1 MTALMT
7 AGDCK
12 YMVRVAALSDI
23 GCRRSNNEDSFGY
36 DEATGIYAVSDGMG
50 GSAAGEVASH
60 LAITVTLSNY
70 RAMRE
75 DPTLRNRPVQH
86 LLYYAVLNANT
97 AVYEHARRDVRC
109 AGMGATL
116 VALCIDGPN
125 AIIANVGD
133 SRAYL
138 LRGASCEPITRDH
151 SLGAEQ
157 AAMNPGAAFPPNDAR
172 FNIITRAIGVEA
184 TVQPDLFA
192 AQMLPGDR
200 LLLASD
206 GLMKHL
212 DDPEIGRIVQSYQD
226 ISQACTTLIEAVK
239 ASGAQDNVTCLL
251 IEA

>member
-1 MTALMT
+1 
-7 AGDCK
+7 
-12 YMVRVAALSDI
+12 MVRVAALSDI

-36 DEATGIYAVSDGMG
+36 DEAAGIYAVSDGMG
-50 GSAAGEVASH
+50 GSAAGEIASH
-60 LAITVTLSNY
+60 LAITVTLSNFRDM
-70 RAMRE
+70 RASPGMQ
-75 DPTLRNRPVQH
+75 NRPVQH

-97 AVYEHARRDVRC
+97 AVYQHAQNDARC

-157 AAMNPGAAFPPNDAR
+157 AMMNPDQPLPPHDAR
-172 FNIITRAIGVEA
+172 FNIITRAIGVDA
-184 TVQPDLFA
+184 SVQPDLFA

-200 LLLASD
+200 ILLASD
-206 GLMKHL
+206 GLMKHI
-212 DDPEIGRIVQSYQD
+212 DDPEIGRIVQSCPD
-226 ISQACTTLIEAVK
+226 ITQACATLIEAVK
-239 ASGAQDNVTCLL
+239 AAGAQDNVTCLL

>member
-1 MTALMT
+1 
-7 AGDCK
+7 
-12 YMVRVAALSDI
+12 MVRVAALSDI

-36 DEATGIYAVSDGMG
+36 DEAAGIYAVSDGMG
-50 GSAAGEVASH
+50 GSAAGEIASH
-60 LAITVTLSNY
+60 LAITVTLSNFRDM
-70 RAMRE
+70 RASPGMQ
-75 DPTLRNRPVQH
+75 NRPVQH

-97 AVYEHARRDVRC
+97 AVYQHAQNDARC

-138 LRGASCEPITRDH
+138 LRGTSCEPITRDH

-157 AAMNPGAAFPPNDAR
+157 AMMNPDQPLPPHDAR
-172 FNIITRAIGVEA
+172 FNIITRAIGVDA
-184 TVQPDLFA
+184 SVQPDLFA

-200 LLLASD
+200 ILLASD
-206 GLMKHL
+206 GLMKHI
-212 DDPEIGRIVQSYQD
+212 DDPEIGRIIQSCPD
-226 ISQACTTLIEAVK
+226 ITQACATLIEAVK
-239 ASGAQDNVTCLL
+239 TAGAQDNVTCLL